1 MEKKKEKTKCLMDI
15 LFRTLKDKGIKED
28 ELYKVAAFITAE
40 RYESDS
46 IVFDLKSANGLNM
59 KYTVN
64 ISILF
69 EAIARTFIK
78 ENEIRK
84 KLYSGGRRYFY
95 WPFYKDN
102 EQERRD
108 VYGGRCQQ
116 AQFEE
121 NPGYKL
127 CDWYIEAKYDNLKDE
142 LLHNLIC
149 VFGKEQFENTL
160 AKAIDKLNA
169 WVNDEAVPNISC
181 VWPYWKATYGIEKGD
196 EITLEHILSVM
207 FYTN

>member
-1 MEKKKEKTKCLMDI
+1 MGNKTEKMKSLMDV
-15 LFRTLKDKGIKED
+15 LFRTLKEKGIEAD
-28 ELYKVAAFITAE
+28 ELCKVAAFITAE

-46 IVFDLKSANGLNM
+46 IVFDLKSENGLNM
-59 KYTVN
+59 KHAAN

-78 ENEIRK
+78 ENEIKK
-84 KLYSGGRRYFY
+84 KLYSGGKRYFY

-102 EQERRD
+102 EHVRNAVFQGQNRS
-108 VYGGRCQQ
+108 VY
-116 AQFEE
+116 EE

-127 CDWYIEAKYDNLKDE
+127 CDWYIQSKYDSLKDE

-160 AKAIDKLNA
+160 AKAMDKLSG
-169 WVNDEAVPNISC
+169 WVNDEGVGNIRC
-181 VWPYWKATYGIEKGD
+181 VKRYWK
-196 EITLEHILSVM
+196 
-207 FYTN
+207 

>member
-15 LFRTLKDKGIKED
+15 LLRTLREKGIEAD

-59 KYTVN
+59 KHSAN
-64 ISILF
+64 ISNLF
-69 EAIARTFIK
+69 QEIARTFIK
-78 ENEIRK
+78 ENEIK
-84 KLYSGGRRYFY
+84 QKLYSGGKRYLY

-102 EQERRD
+102 EQERHSLAE
-108 VYGGRCQQ
+108 GTTGQ
-116 AQFEE
+116 ALYEE

-127 CDWYIEAKYDNLKDE
+127 CEWYIEAKYDNLKEE

-149 VFGKEQFENTL
+149 VFG
-160 AKAIDKLNA
+160 
-169 WVNDEAVPNISC
+169 
-181 VWPYWKATYGIEKGD
+181 
-196 EITLEHILSVM
+196 
-207 FYTN
+207 